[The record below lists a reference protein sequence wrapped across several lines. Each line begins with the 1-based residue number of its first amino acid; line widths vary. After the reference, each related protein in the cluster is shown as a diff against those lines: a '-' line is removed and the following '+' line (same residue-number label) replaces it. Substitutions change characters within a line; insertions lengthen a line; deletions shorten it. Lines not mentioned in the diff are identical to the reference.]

1 MNEGL
6 FRRDFLAGGS
16 ATAGMALFQSR
27 AFGQTGSAERVVP
40 WVDQPAP
47 VPAAAAAIK
56 AQTPWEQLDAWITPN
71 EKFFAIAHYDVPTID
86 EKNWRL
92 EVTGL
97 VAKPLTL
104 TLKDLKTLPRREVTS
119 TIECSG
125 NNGLP
130 FLTSAV
136 GNAKWAGAS
145 LAQILKSAQIKP
157 GAVEVAFFGADQGE
171 EVLRKGTP
179 LELTTVS
186 NFGRSMSIE
195 DATNPAN
202 LVAYEMNGSPLPVAN
217 GYPARLITP
226 GWYGVANVKWLHRI
240 EVRDTR
246 YMGRFMGR
254 DYVTVREEQHNG
266 KTTTVEAS
274 VGKLLLKSAPAR
286 VTERDGRYRIT
297 GMAWGPGPIA
307 AIEVKID
314 NDPWKRAVLDG
325 NAAQFAWRFWH
336 LDWSPSPGEHTIT
349 SRAIDRAGNVQPA
362 ADDPSIANKKTYWE
376 SNGQITRQV
385 RIA

>member
-1 MNEGL
+1 
-6 FRRDFLAGGS
+6 
-16 ATAGMALFQSR
+16 MALLQST
-27 AFGQTGSAERVVP
+27 ASAQTGSADRVVP

-56 AQTPWEQLDAWITPN
+56 AQTPWEQLDGWITPN
-71 EKFFAIAHYDVPTID
+71 EKFFAIAHYNVPALD

-92 EVTGL
+92 DVTGL

-104 TLKDLKTLPRREVTS
+104 TFKDLKALRRREITS

-157 GAVEVAFFGADQGE
+157 GAIEVVFFGADQGE
-171 EVLRKGTP
+171 EILRKGTP
-179 LELTTVS
+179 LELKTTS

-266 KTTTVEAS
+266 ETTTVETS

-286 VTERDGRYRIT
+286 ITVRDGRYRIT
-297 GMAWGPGPIA
+297 GMAWGPAPISA
-307 AIEVKID
+307 VEVKID
-314 NDPWKRAVLDG
+314 NEPWKKAVLDG
-325 NAAQFAWRFWH
+325 DAVQFAWRFWH
-336 LDWSPSPGEHTIT
+336 FDWSPSLGEHTIT
-349 SRAIDRAGNVQPA
+349 SRAVDLSGKIQPA
-362 ADDPSIANKKTYWE
+362 ANDVSIANKKTYWE
-376 SNGQITRQV
+376 SNEQITRRV
-385 RIA
+385 LIT

>member
-6 FRRDFLAGGS
+6 FRRDFLAGGG
-16 ATAGMALFQSR
+16 AAAGMALLQSR
-27 AFGQTGSAERVVP
+27 AFAQTGSAERVVL

-56 AQTPWEQLDAWITPN
+56 AQTPWEQLDGWITPN
-71 EKFFAIAHYDVPTID
+71 EKFFAIAHYNVPTLD

-104 TLKDLKTLPRREVTS
+104 TLKDLKGLPRREVAS

-145 LAQILKSAQIKP
+145 LAQILKSAQIKL
-157 GAVEVAFFGADQGE
+157 GAIEVVFFGADQGE
-171 EVLRKGTP
+171 EILRKGTP
-179 LELTTVS
+179 LELKTTN

-202 LVAYEMNGSPLPVAN
+202 LVAYEMNGLPLPVAN

-226 GWYGVANVKWLHRI
+226 GWYGVANVKWLRRI

-266 KTTTVEAS
+266 DTTTVETS

-286 VTERDGRYRIT
+286 ITERDGRYRIT
-297 GMAWGPGPIA
+297 GMAWGPAPITSV
-307 AIEVKID
+307 EVKID
-314 NDPWKRAVLDG
+314 NEPWKKAVLDG
-325 NAAQFAWRFWH
+325 NAAPFAWRFWH

-349 SRAIDRAGNVQPA
+349 SRAVDRSGKIQPA
-362 ADDPSIANKKTYWE
+362 ADDVSIANKKTYWE
-376 SNGQITRQV
+376 SNGQITRGS
-385 RIA
+385 